1 MAWILASLKGSSMR
15 TVIAVTVGLVLAFGF
30 VFASNLLG
38 KNKVAGAILFLAL
51 WLVFCA
57 VDYSNGVK
65 AGYSAVDEL
74 GIHIFVFALPAI
86 GAWLAARF
94 LP

>member
-1 MAWILASLKGSSMR
+1 MR
-15 TVIAVTVGLVLAFGF
+15 TVIAIAVGLILAFGF
-30 VFASNLLG
+30 VFAGNLLA
-38 KNKVAGAILFLAL
+38 KSKIAGAILFLGL
-51 WLVFCA
+51 WLIFCG

-74 GIHIFVFALPAI
+74 GIHILVFALPAI

>member
-1 MAWILASLKGSSMR
+1 MR
-15 TVIAVTVGLVLAFGF
+15 TVIAITIGLVLAFGF

-38 KNKVAGAILFLAL
+38 KSKITGAILFLCL
-51 WLVFCA
+51 WLIFCG

-74 GIHIFVFALPAI
+74 GIHILVFALPAI
-86 GAWLAARF
+86 GAWLTARF